1 MIAVIGVGCEEV
13 SIHEFYQSVELDDG
27 KYDLFNG
34 VSDLT
39 DLKINIGVVYGNLA
53 GFYEVLFWVELYQK

>member
-1 MIAVIGVGCEEV
+1 VIAVIGVGCEEV
-13 SIHEFYQSVELDDG
+13 SMHEFYQSVELDDG

-53 GFYEVLFWVELYQK
+53 GF